1 MLLAGILGGSGGLGC
16 GISNGCRE
24 SRGGIHFI
32 YLIFFV
38 DPSGCGWH
46 KQIKAGCNN
55 HANNQRKGTLTM
67 FDVIPNEDIR
77 GSFTVE
83 HNDPSNIDLFVN
95 RGSVRRV
102 PIDAIT
108 EEAYDDYSLC
118 KAERMPDYSA
128 LQNTAT
134 GAILNTRPIGK
145 TYNLVPHDLL
155 FSRQAELLANTDL
168 PISNVKVVD
177 RVYDD
182 GLRAHRTIHFN
193 DLQTTVG
200 DSSDSVN
207 CRMDVFNSVD
217 MSWAFQVFS
226 GAYRDLCRNTLV
238 FGGEKAYHQKAK
250 HTKNLSPEAL
260 ISKAGGSLEMWTGQ
274 RDQMNLWAGAKLS
287 DEQFGEI
294 LANSICHKN
303 TRAAEAG
310 QTKPINER
318 LMNNILYLFD
328 KEKRELGQT
337 MWAAYNALTHWST
350 HTQEGW
356 TDLTTGKDYQS
367 GKSTQ
372 NVANVQRTR
381 NDMVRT
387 VLASP
392 SWTWAESVAA

>member
-1 MLLAGILGGSGGLGC
+1 
-16 GISNGCRE
+16 
-24 SRGGIHFI
+24 
-32 YLIFFV
+32 
-38 DPSGCGWH
+38 
-46 KQIKAGCNN
+46 
-55 HANNQRKGTLTM
+55 M

-168 PISNVKVVD
+168 PISDVKVVD

-274 RDQMNLWAGAKLS
+274 RDQMNLWAV
-287 DEQFGEI
+287 FYY
-294 LANSICHKN
+294 SI
-303 TRAAEAG
+303 R
-310 QTKPINER
+310 
-318 LMNNILYLFD
+318 
-328 KEKRELGQT
+328 
-337 MWAAYNALTHWST
+337 
-350 HTQEGW
+350 
-356 TDLTTGKDYQS
+356 
-367 GKSTQ
+367 
-372 NVANVQRTR
+372 V
-381 NDMVRT
+381 
-387 VLASP
+387 
-392 SWTWAESVAA
+392 

>member
-1 MLLAGILGGSGGLGC
+1 
-16 GISNGCRE
+16 
-24 SRGGIHFI
+24 
-32 YLIFFV
+32 
-38 DPSGCGWH
+38 
-46 KQIKAGCNN
+46 
-55 HANNQRKGTLTM
+55 M
-67 FDVIPNEDIR
+67 FDVVPNEDIR

-102 PIDAIT
+102 PIEAIT
-108 EEAYDDYSLC
+108 SRVDSYTESDYPIEVC
-118 KAERMPDYSA
+118 EPVPMPDYSA

-155 FSRQAELLANTDL
+155 FSRQAELLQETDL
-168 PISNVKVVD
+168 PTGNVKVVD

-294 LANSICHKN
+294 LAQSICYKN

-328 KEKRELGQT
+328 REKKELGQT

>member
-1 MLLAGILGGSGGLGC
+1 
-16 GISNGCRE
+16 
-24 SRGGIHFI
+24 
-32 YLIFFV
+32 
-38 DPSGCGWH
+38 
-46 KQIKAGCNN
+46 
-55 HANNQRKGTLTM
+55 M

-102 PIDAIT
+102 PIEAIT
-108 EEAYDDYSLC
+108 SRVDSFDYANQQAVEVC
-118 KAERMPDYSA
+118 EPVAMPDYSA

-155 FSRQAELLANTDL
+155 FSRQAELLNDTDL
-168 PISNVKVVD
+168 PTGNVKVVD

-207 CRMDVFNSVD
+207 CWMDVFNSVD

-226 GAYRDLCRNTLV
+226 GAYRALCRNTLV